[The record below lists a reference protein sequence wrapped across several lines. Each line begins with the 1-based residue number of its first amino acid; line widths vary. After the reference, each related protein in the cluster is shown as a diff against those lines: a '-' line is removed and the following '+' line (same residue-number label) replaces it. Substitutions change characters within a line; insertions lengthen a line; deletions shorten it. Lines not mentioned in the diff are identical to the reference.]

1 MPRLRVEEPRGRAV
15 TVVESLLSLEEM
27 CRGTRRA
34 GRMGVRRGMT
44 KAEMDSFDGLVDS
57 HARESLAI
65 RYGRSADGGLD
76 PWTGLLPGAKR
87 PRFSGGGGVRGV
99 GSV

>member
-1 MPRLRVEEPRGRAV
+1 MPRLRVESRGRAV
-15 TVVESLLSLEEM
+15 TVMESLLLLEGM

-65 RYGRSADGGLD
+65 EFRANAGGSFGRAVL
-76 PWTGLLPGAKR
+76 A
-87 PRFSGGGGVRGV
+87 RGRR
-99 GSV
+99 